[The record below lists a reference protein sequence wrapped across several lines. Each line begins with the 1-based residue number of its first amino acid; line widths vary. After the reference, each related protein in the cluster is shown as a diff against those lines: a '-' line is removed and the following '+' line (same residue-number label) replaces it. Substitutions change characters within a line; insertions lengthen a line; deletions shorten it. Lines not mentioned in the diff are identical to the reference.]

1 MSNLEE
7 EYNKC
12 KKSLRVME
20 ERVRIA
26 EMDAKRLAA
35 EMINAKNAKDLLQ
48 NQPPPKVNTFFQKV
62 FKKMLP
68 SRIKTAGAVSQVKK
82 KPVVKEPI
90 KKKQVKKEPVK
101 KKPVVKKP
109 IKKKPVVKKPIK
121 KKPVVKEPVKKKTT
135 NVKMCKK

>member
-1 MSNLEE
+1 
-7 EYNKC
+7 
-12 KKSLRVME
+12 ME

-90 KKKQVKKEPVK
+90 KKKQVKKEPIKKKQVKKEPVK